1 MATMNIK
8 DPRVHELAGELAR
21 LRGTTATA
29 AVRSALEE
37 ALARE
42 LRSQKN
48 LGAALS
54 RLQERARLTKDT
66 WLSDGDLYDEAGL
79 PK

>member
-1 MATMNIK
+1 M
-8 DPRVHELAGELAR
+8 HELAGELAR

-29 AVRSALEE
+29 AVRSVLEE

-42 LRSQKN
+42 MRSQKN
-48 LGAALS
+48 MGAALT
-54 RLQERARLTKDT
+54 RLQERAKLTKDT

-79 PK
+79 PQ